1 MQALE
6 LKIPPPVVAL
16 IAAYLMWMFSR
27 VLPFGF
33 RVPAGTWMAVFF
45 ALAGPT
51 VAIAGVV
58 SFRRAKT
65 TVNPMR
71 VSAASSLVTG
81 GVYART
87 RNPMYLGLLLVLVGW
102 SIYLA
107 NAAAFLV
114 LPLFDAYIG
123 RFQIAPEERALQGIF
138 GEAFRSYM
146 STTRRWI

>member
-16 IAAYLMWMFSR
+16 ITASLMWLLSKL
-27 VLPFGF
+27 LPGAIN
-33 RVPAGTWMAVFF
+33 VPAGTLVAVLI
-45 ALAGPT
+45 ALLGISI
-51 VAIAGVV
+51 AITGVV

-81 GVYART
+81 GAYSRT

-107 NAAAFLV
+107 NLAALVV
-114 LPLFDAYIG
+114 LPLFVAYIN
-123 RFQIAPEERALQGIF
+123 RFQIAPEERALGGIF
-138 GEAFRSYM
+138 GEAFHAYRSR
-146 STTRRWI
+146 TRRWI